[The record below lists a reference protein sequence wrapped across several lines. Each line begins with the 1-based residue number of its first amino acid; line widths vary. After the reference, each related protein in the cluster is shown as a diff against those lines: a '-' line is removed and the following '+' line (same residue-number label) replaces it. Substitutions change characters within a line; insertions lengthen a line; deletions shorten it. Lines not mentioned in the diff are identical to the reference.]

1 MTTTPLET
9 EGSRNPVPRYQTID
23 DEFYDPRNRDQQVRQ
38 AARFQA
44 DMLITIAQ
52 IKASR
57 GGPGDM
63 AEMLGLAD

>member
-9 EGSRNPVPRYQTID
+9 EGSRIPRYQTID

-57 GGPGDM
+57 GGPGDI
-63 AEMLGLAD
+63 AAMLGLDD

>member
-9 EGSRNPVPRYQTID
+9 EGSRIPRYQTID

-57 GGPGDM
+57 GGEGDM
-63 AEMLGLAD
+63 AAMLGLVES